1 MNDVMYLHAWHC
13 VIFEVEWM
21 MYLLGCDDPFT
32 WVYNTLMLEIDDL
45 QDNKYTK
52 YLVS

>member
-1 MNDVMYLHAWHC
+1 
-13 VIFEVEWM
+13 M